1 MSIRPAIN
9 SESSSPAEYLWH
21 AEELGATVTLERT
34 NERGES
40 LAYITLWVL
49 VPEDYLALVS
59 GSTHGFTARRTTNGE
74 LRWWVT
80 IEFAPLVT
88 DEQLG
93 IDGLDLDY
101 SCGSTIES
109 ALEDSREY
117 AALIVAS
124 YRGGEV
130 LPTGSAA

>member
-1 MSIRPAIN
+1 M
-9 SESSSPAEYLWH
+9 
-21 AEELGATVTLERT
+21 
-34 NERGES
+34 
-40 LAYITLWVL
+40 
-49 VPEDYLALVS
+49 S
-59 GSTHGFTARRTTNGE
+59 GSTYGFTARRTTNGD

-80 IEFAPLVT
+80 IQFAPLVT

-101 SCGSTIES
+101 NRGPTIES
-109 ALEDSREY
+109 ALEGSREY

-130 LPTGSAA
+130 VPTGTAAECARSRRQ